1 MRLAALLLLLAMPT
15 FVGATTLSVV
25 PFAKALQNPAFDTK
39 EDTTG
44 AREALL
50 AMLVNQPATPAE
62 LERFKLRLAQ
72 LVRHRDT
79 RLGKLFFKALESTP
93 EVSNLPADA
102 TELLLICERPLAL
115 GASVA
120 VFVRWRLIEA
130 GWRIAEIEVNLH
142 GAAAATVVN
151 CAPYFGDGMVRPELL
166 NLSELDYLVGRD
178 AADRIKPASEQKP
191 FTFDDGLARCLA
203 MEEGALT
210 QAITAMQDALKPST
224 DPEDRLAGI
233 AKYLRPEDEKALRE
247 ADADPKLA
255 KIAYENLQKVLTKAA
270 AGPGVSAIPARTAGR
285 IELSIMDRNGASL
298 VRLHAGRKADGQ
310 VAFQGEWREA
320 REESKEDD
328 ATSD

>member
-1 MRLAALLLLLAMPT
+1 MRLAALLLLLVMPCLA
-15 FVGATTLSVV
+15 GATTLSVV
-25 PFAKALQNPAFDTK
+25 PFAKALQNPAFDSK
-39 EDTTG
+39 EDTTA
-44 AREALL
+44 ARDALL
-50 AMLVNQPATPAE
+50 AMLVNQPATQAE

-79 RLGKLFFKALESTP
+79 RLGKLFFKALESAP

-102 TELLLICERPLAL
+102 TEVLLICERPLAL

-120 VFVRWRLIEA
+120 VFVRWRLLEA
-130 GWRIAEIEVNLH
+130 GWRIAEVEVNLH

-151 CAPYFGDGMVRPELL
+151 CAPYFGDGMIRPELL

-178 AADRIKPASEQKP
+178 AADRIKPASEQKA

-203 MEEGALT
+203 MEDGALT
-210 QAITAMQDALKPST
+210 QAITAMQAALKPTT

-255 KIAYENLQKVLTKAA
+255 KVAYESLQDVLDKAA
-270 AGPGVSAIPARTAGR
+270 AGPGVSAIPARNAGR
-285 IELSIMDRNGASL
+285 VELSVADRNGASL

-310 VAFQGEWREA
+310 VAFQGEWRDA
-320 REESKEDD
+320 KEDD
-328 ATSD
+328 AKSD